1 MLEKLFKLKTYD
13 TTVRTEFV
21 AGCTTFLTMSYI
33 LAVNP
38 VVLSAAGMD
47 KGAVFVATGLAAIV
61 GTLIMAFVAN
71 WPVGMAP
78 GMGLNAFFAYTV
90 VIGMGYTWQQALG
103 AVFISG
109 VIFVL
114 LTITGLRRKLIAGVP
129 QSLRGAIIAGI
140 GMFLGFIALRSSGLI
155 VPNEATT
162 VALGNLNSFGP
173 LMALLGFFLIV
184 VLDSWKVKG
193 SVFIGIMAI
202 TILSFICGKN
212 HFTGI
217 FSMPP
222 SVAPTF
228 FQLDLSGVLH
238 KGIIH
243 LLLVCVLVE
252 LFDATGVLIAV
263 GRKAGLLDRPDGE
276 QGLNRALFSDSA
288 AIMTGS
294 LIGTSSTTA
303 FVESVSGVTAGGRTG
318 LTSLVLAILFL
329 LALFFSPLIL
339 AIPAYATAPALI
351 FVACLMLQELTN
363 INWKDLTDSV
373 PAALVAIMTPLT
385 YSIADGMAFGFV
397 SYALLKLFTGRAREV
412 PIATWIIA
420 ALFAVRFIME

>member
-1 MLEKLFKLKTYD
+1 MLEKLFKLKQYGTNP
-13 TTVRTEFV
+13 RTELI

-38 VVLSAAGMD
+38 VVLAAAGMD
-47 KGAVFVATGLAAIV
+47 KGAVFVATGLAAII

-78 GMGLNAFFAYTV
+78 GMGLNAFFAYTIV
-90 VIGMGYTWQQALG
+90 LGMGYTWQQALG
-103 AVFISG
+103 AVFVSG
-109 VIFVL
+109 VIFIL
-114 LTITGLRRKLIAGVP
+114 LTVTGLRRKLVEGVP

-140 GMFLGFIALRSSGLI
+140 GLFLGFIALRSAGLI
-155 VPNEATT
+155 VPSPATT
-162 VALGNLNSFGP
+162 VALGNLASFGP

-184 VLDSWKVKG
+184 VLDAWRVKG
-193 SVFIGIMAI
+193 SVFLGIMAI

-228 FQLDLSGVLH
+228 LHLDLSGVLH

-276 QGLNRALFSDSA
+276 RGLSRALFSDSA
-288 AIMTGS
+288 AIIAGS
-294 LIGTSSTTA
+294 LVGTSSTTA

-318 LTSLVLAILFL
+318 LTSLVLAILFA

-351 FVACLMLQELTN
+351 FVACLMLQELTS

-397 SYALLKLFTGRAREV
+397 SYALLKLCTGKARQV

-420 ALFAVRFIME
+420 ILFAIRFTMD